1 MSALGVLPPA
11 GGRLFASRRVSWL
24 CLVLAA
30 LLGACAAVGP
40 SAGQRDLRTDSDLTE
55 TDRLARVRLELAS
68 AYFARGQTE
77 IALDEVKQALAAN
90 PNLAAAH
97 ELRGLVYAQLGE
109 TALAE
114 ESFARALQLAP
125 RSASTMHNVGWYFCQ
140 QQRWAEADRWFGRAL
155 AQPGY
160 RDPVRTLLAWGV
172 CLQRAGQLDT
182 ARDRLAQALER
193 DPDHALAAYHLAEV
207 QYLRRDDEAARSL
220 LMRLR
225 SRAPEFGA
233 PALWLGVLVERRR
246 GDAAAAESWG
256 RQLLERYPDSA
267 PAQRYREGR
276 FDD

>member
-1 MSALGVLPPA
+1 MSPLQLPVPA
-11 GGRLFASRRVSWL
+11 AGRLLASRRVSWL
-24 CLVLAA
+24 CLVLATWLA
-30 LLGACAAVGP
+30 ACTAVAP
-40 SAGQRDLRTDSDLTE
+40 TAGQRDLRTDSDLTD
-55 TDRLARVRLELAS
+55 TDRLAQVRLELAS

-90 PNLAAAH
+90 PSLAAAH

-125 RSASTMHNVGWYFCQ
+125 RNASTMHNVGWYFCQ
-140 QQRWAEADRWFGRAL
+140 QRRWPEADRWFGRAL

-172 CLQRAGQLDT
+172 CLQRAGQLDA
-182 ARDRLAQALER
+182 ARERLAQALAR
-193 DPDHALAAYHLAEV
+193 DPDHLLAAYHLAEV
-207 QYLRRDDEAARSL
+207 HHLLRDDEAAWS
-220 LMRLR
+220 MMARLR
-225 SRAPEFGA
+225 ARGPELGA
-233 PALWLGVLVERRR
+233 QALWLGVLVERRR
-246 GDAAAAESWG
+246 GDAAAADAWG
-256 RQLLERYPDSA
+256 RELLGRFPESA